1 MNNSKQRL
9 DLFKIL
15 QAREHVKFTN
25 IQSEKMM
32 LLHTKLE
39 QDFESRNADQ
49 GDLSQ
54 NESSKFIDFVIRN
67 GLQSQAKNV

>member
-25 IQSEKMM
+25 IQSEKM
-32 LLHTKLE
+32 LQLHQKLE
-39 QDFESRNADQ
+39 DELESRNRA
-49 GDLSQ
+49 
-54 NESSKFIDFVIRN
+54 
-67 GLQSQAKNV
+67 